1 MNKWIKVD
9 ENPPKI
15 GQSIIAKDRN
25 CFLFYSLVLT
35 EDGWYF
41 NFPDKTLN
49 YRANVDPELWI
60 PAPEY

>member
-1 MNKWIKVD
+1 MRWNKVQGNLP
-9 ENPPKI
+9 EI
-15 GQSIIAKDRN
+15 GRPIIAKDRN
-25 CFLFYSLVLT
+25 CFLLYSLMLT

>member
-1 MNKWIKVD
+1 MKWNNIQ
-9 ENPPKI
+9 ENLPEI
-15 GQSIIAKDRN
+15 GQPIIAKGRN

-35 EDGWYF
+35 EDGWHF